1 MKNSLMVGLIA
12 LKDSIYKGDTMKKL
26 IQKWLGIDS
35 LDSNV
40 EYLNLKSNTLEANI
54 NQNKLIARN
63 EIAELKE
70 SIDKLNMRLDSAQK
84 EIKKGGVS
92 RDELNAYIAQ
102 GLESL
107 KELKEK
113 LETNSQEINGIKE
126 TLEYHTKDI
135 VTLKQSR
142 QRQARTTQAQAKK
155 A

>member
-1 MKNSLMVGLIA
+1 MVGLIA

-26 IQKWLGIDS
+26 LQKWLGIDS

-40 EYLNLKSNTLEANI
+40 EYLNTKSNILEANI
-54 NQNKLIARN
+54 SENKLIEN
-63 EIAELKE
+63 NIMVKIEIAELKE
-70 SIDKLNMRLDSAQK
+70 SIDKLNMRLDSAQN

-92 RDELNAYIAQ
+92 RDELNAYISQ

-107 KELKEK
+107 KVVKQN

-135 VTLKQSR
+135 VTLKQAR
-142 QRQARTTQAQAKK
+142 QRQARTTQAQGKK